1 MPTMPWN
8 NLVRFGKS
16 LLVAKGVGE
25 EDAEWLADLAA
36 VSHVFGAPTHGLG
49 VLGYYHKAIG
59 SRVDASADPIVV
71 RDKGASVLI
80 DANGGLAQFA
90 IRLGKRHAVE
100 GARRYGVCMAA
111 IRNAGWCAALGPYL
125 IDLAEQGFLAQAW
138 VQHSTCADCP
148 PHGGIDG
155 KFSTNP
161 IGFAFPIPGGVSV
174 SDFSTSSFSMGK
186 VRMMKMAGEKAPEP
200 LFLSPRGEWSC
211 DPHTMD
217 EGGTMFHAGGPHYGY
232 KGYALSLWCEAMSV
246 LAGGNANDPD
256 RPGKQ
261 AINLVVIDPE
271 AFAGEQHFRRE
282 MERFVPHV
290 KDTRLR
296 EGYDEVRLPG
306 ENGYHRIARAR
317 REGLEVEDWVLDD
330 LRKIA
335 AEAELDAG
343 LLEAR

>member
-1 MPTMPWN
+1 MPTIPWN
-8 NLVRFGKS
+8 NLVEFGKN
-16 LLVAKGVGE
+16 LLESKGLSSG
-25 EDAEWLADLAA
+25 DAEWLGELAV

-59 SRVDASADPIVV
+59 TRVDASAEPTVV

-80 DANGGLAQFA
+80 DANNGLSQFA
-90 IRLGKRHAVE
+90 IRLAKQHAVE

-125 IDLAEQGFLAQAW
+125 IDLAERGFLAQAW

-161 IGFAFPIPGGVSV
+161 IGFAFPVPGGVSV

-186 VRMMKMAGEKAPEP
+186 VRMMKKADEQAPEP
-200 LFLSPRGEWSC
+200 LFLTPGGELSR

-217 EGGTMFHAGGPHYGY
+217 DGGTMFHAGGPHYGY

-271 AFAGEQHFRRE
+271 AFAGEQHFRQE
-282 MERFVPHV
+282 MERFVSHM

-306 ENGYHRIARAR
+306 EHSYQRIARAR
-317 REGLEVEDWVLDD
+317 RQGVNVEDWVLDD
-330 LRKIA
+330 LRTIA
-335 AEAELDAG
+335 GDADLNAG
-343 LLEAR
+343 FLEGR